1 MGLWDKVKERRKQSH
16 RDSTQDDEI
25 KQLRSRVDTFEA
37 KSSRGRSRSRS
48 VSDAPSRDEVGTSFQ
63 NSGALIRRE
72 FDDGVERYGQ
82 QFAVGDV
89 VTENKLQAQVISLQQ
104 TVINVLQDAVY
115 HGRQLDRIDMAKLV
129 AASNAARNGSIDA
142 LREQR
147 QRLLAATEIGGM
159 RQQPLAIE
167 PPAVRPPSEVFM
179 RSPTVVD
186 AGRYAPSEYSTRGL
200 PAIEPP
206 SRFQPTEYTSRA
218 PPPPAT
224 QVSTRAHPGTDMMT
238 RPPPSIEPPSRSSSS
253 TAVEARPLYCRY
265 SLDLQYRNKPLAASF
280 APGRKCACPG
290 CGVRLAAAA
299 DDVYAIAKR
308 TSRWVS
314 DGRYEREIVEETEFL
329 VGQRFVVKSH
339 TADGEYACILCTKYR
354 DGDVVCPT
362 VDILVNHIGKA
373 HDIKELDQE
382 PDFEVR
388 TRPMQKALPPA

>member
-25 KQLRSRVDTFEA
+25 KQLRSRVDSFEA
-37 KSSRGRSRSRS
+37 SRRGRSRSRS
-48 VSDAPSRDEVGTSFQ
+48 TSEASRDEVGTSFQ

-89 VTENKLQAQVISLQQ
+89 VTENKLQSQVISLQQ

-115 HGRQLDRIDMAKLV
+115 HGRQLDRVDMAKLV
-129 AASNAARNGSIDA
+129 AASNAARNGSIEA

-147 QRLLAATEIGGM
+147 QRLLAATEIGGA
-159 RQQPLAIE
+159 RQPLAIE
-167 PPAVRPPSEVFM
+167 APAARPPSDMFT
-179 RSPTVVD
+179 RAPTMVD
-186 AGRYAPSEYSTRGL
+186 AGRYAPTEYSTRGL

-224 QVSTRAHPGTDMMT
+224 QMSTRAHPGTELMT

-253 TAVEARPLYCRY
+253 TAVEASGPLYCRY
-265 SLDLQYRNKPLAASF
+265 SLDLQYRKQPLAASF
-280 APGRKCACPG
+280 APGRKCACPA
-290 CGVRLAAAA
+290 CGVRLAAAP
-299 DDVYAIAKR
+299 DEVYAIAKR
-308 TSRWVS
+308 TSRWVP
-314 DGRYEREIVEETEFL
+314 DGRYEREVVEETEFL

-339 TADGEYACILCTKYR
+339 TPDGEYACILCTKYR

-362 VDILVNHIGKA
+362 VDVLVNHIGKA

-388 TRPMQKALPPA
+388 TRPMQKALPPT